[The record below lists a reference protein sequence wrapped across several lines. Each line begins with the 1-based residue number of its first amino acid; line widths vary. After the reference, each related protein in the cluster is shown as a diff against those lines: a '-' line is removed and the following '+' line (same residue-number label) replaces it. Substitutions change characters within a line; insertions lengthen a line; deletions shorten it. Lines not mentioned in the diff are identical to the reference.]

1 MKGSD
6 GFEVARMH
14 RLNGEGKAKAFCD
27 ITLSGLVIKG
37 FSVVDGKKGLFV
49 GMPRQQGKD
58 GKWYEIVSPLDEETR
73 TALSEFILE
82 AYGADQE

>member
-1 MKGSD
+1 MKETN
-6 GFEVARMH
+6 GFEIVRMR

-27 ITLSGLVIKG
+27 VALAGFVIKG

-58 GKWYEIVSPLDEETR
+58 GKWYEIVTPLDEENR
-73 TALSEFILE
+73 TDLAEFILE
-82 AYGADQE
+82 AYGADQK